1 MTWKEH
7 SVIKEIKR
15 NTFNVI
21 SFYNEVWIKYS
32 REASASEFYLFW
44 LNMQIQI
51 CLNAIEKYLLKDV
64 DLKIKLNRHRAPLS
78 SETDFPDVNG
88 IWSKKIITR
97 LIDISKDVC
106 VTCLSCT
113 LKAVQTLS
121 LLPSFWWERVRDESI
136 AVIGLMPL
144 QNA

>member
-1 MTWKEH
+1 
-7 SVIKEIKR
+7 
-15 NTFNVI
+15 
-21 SFYNEVWIKYS
+21 
-32 REASASEFYLFW
+32 
-44 LNMQIQI
+44 MQIQI

-78 SETDFPDVNG
+78 SETDFPDANG
-88 IWSKKIITR
+88 ICSRKIITT

-106 VTCLSCT
+106 VTRLCRT

-121 LLPSFWWERVRDESI
+121 LLPSFWWERVSDDSI